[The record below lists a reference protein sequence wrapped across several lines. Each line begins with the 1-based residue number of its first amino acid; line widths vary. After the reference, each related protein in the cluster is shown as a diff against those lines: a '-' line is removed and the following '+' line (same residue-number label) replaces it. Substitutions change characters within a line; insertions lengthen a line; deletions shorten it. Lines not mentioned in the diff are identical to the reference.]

1 MNMKKED
8 MPREK
13 LIELGASNLTDY
25 ELLAIMLG
33 SGTKKENVVDLSI
46 RLINEYGLSNLIKME
61 YNDLKKIN
69 GIKEA
74 KASKLMSTFE
84 IVRRVI
90 ERENKENIKSLTK
103 PNEVYDYIISDYL
116 LLNHEKICIIYLNSK
131 LKVLEKSFFDGDLAI
146 AELPIKKI
154 IKKALNIDAYGI
166 ILIHNHPSGDINP
179 SIQDIDSTKSL
190 NEILSNVNI
199 VLFDHL
205 IISSNGKYF
214 SFNDNNINYYN
225 ILNI

>member
-225 ILNI
+225 I